1 LTIISAENRINSG
14 DGKMTEVREKKKDQQ
29 TRMPKQLRSI
39 NKKEKILEAAM
50 ELYYEKGYYK
60 TTTNEIAQRAGVS
73 IGTLY
78 SYFKDKDT
86 VFFEVLDKYHKTF
99 TEAKDEI
106 INDPDLLRTD
116 IKLWLRY
123 LFKSLIKVHEESKLF
138 NREINVISYYNPEVA
153 AIVAKNRQSTMKETV
168 GYFLELKEEF
178 EADDVE
184 AVAAVIFDLISAT
197 VDRIV
202 FGQNE
207 ISRERLID
215 STIDIVYSYLKY
227 NQSD

>member
-1 LTIISAENRINSG
+1 MV
-14 DGKMTEVREKKKDQQ
+14 KMTEIKDRNFNQQ
-29 TRMPKQLRSI
+29 DKQIRRPKQARSI

-86 VFFEVLDKYHKTF
+86 VFFEVLEKYHKNF
-99 TEAKDEI
+99 AEAKNEL
-106 INDPDLLRTD
+106 INDANLLKTD

-123 LFKSLIKVHEESKLF
+123 LIQILIRVHEESKLF
-138 NREINVISYYNPEVA
+138 NREINVISYYNSEVA
-153 AIVAKNRQSTMKETV
+153 EIIAKNRKSTMEETV
-168 GYFLELKEEF
+168 EYFMELKEGF
-178 EADDVE
+178 DVE
-184 AVAAVIFDLISAT
+184 DIEAAAAVIFDLISAT

-207 ISRERLID
+207 ISQERLID
-215 STIDIVYSYLKY
+215 STIDIIYSYLKCK
-227 NQSD
+227 QKG